1 MKHLLDPEKKKL
13 FKTFL
18 HLGDP
23 VVIIPMI
30 LLHLVRKLSVLEM
43 GLCSQAIVIGAL
55 GGGIS
60 FYTAIKYIQ

>member
-1 MKHLLDPEKKKL
+1 MILHISRKKTIL
-13 FKTFL
+13 CKTFL
-18 HLGDP
+18 EILCLLFS
-23 VVIIPMI
+23 MI

-43 GLCSQAIVIGAL
+43 VLCSQAIVIGAL

>member
-1 MKHLLDPEKKKL
+1 MEILCLL
-13 FKTFL
+13 FT
-18 HLGDP
+18 
-23 VVIIPMI
+23 MI

-43 GLCSQAIVIGAL
+43 VLCSQAIVIGAL

>member
-1 MKHLLDPEKKKL
+1 
-13 FKTFL
+13 
-18 HLGDP
+18 
-23 VVIIPMI
+23 MI